1 MKWLVLNTESYE
13 FPFEKSRRIA
23 SRPISINPEYIE
35 SVEKQ
40 NNGKAKIS
48 MMSQEV
54 MVEET
59 YEEVMLLLGKL
70 CEHS

>member
-1 MKWLVLNTESYE
+1 MKWLALNTEGYE
-13 FPFEKSRRIA
+13 FPFEKTRRIA

-35 SVEKQ
+35 SVERQ
-40 NNGKAKIS
+40 NNGKAKICMRNQS
-48 MMSQEV
+48 V
-54 MVEET
+54 TVEES